1 MGVHADTRRAFS
13 CYSAR
18 VLILPVRDLLP
29 VRSRPVVTYALL
41 VANITAFLFQLTL
54 DPETGRQLVLR
65 YGVIP
70 YFLTDGFHA
79 GSLSTPLTAMFLHG
93 GWFHLLLN
101 LWFLHIFG
109 DNVEDALGRVRYALF
124 YVGCGL
130 AAAAAHVFVDADSR
144 TPMIGASG
152 AISGVLAAYFRL
164 FPGAR
169 VVTLFWLLLMFVRE
183 VPALLL
189 IALWFVT
196 QLFGGIGSLGH
207 VEDAGGTAFFA
218 HIGGFVAGLLLVGWI
233 GLRREPRADWRQPA
247 DAADQ
252 HERLEP

>member
-1 MGVHADTRRAFS
+1 
-13 CYSAR
+13 
-18 VLILPVRDLLP
+18 
-29 VRSRPVVTYALL
+29 VVTYALL
-41 VANITAFLFQLTL
+41 AANVTVFLFQFTL
-54 DPETGRQLVLR
+54 DPDAGRQLVLR
-65 YGVIP
+65 YGVVP
-70 YFLTDGFHA
+70 YYLTEGFHA

-93 GWFHLLLN
+93 GWFHLLSN

-109 DNVEDALGRVRYALF
+109 DNVEDALGRLRYALF

-130 AAAAAHVFVDADSR
+130 AAAAAHVFVDADGR
-144 TPMIGASG
+144 MPMIGASG

-169 VVTLFWLLLMFVRE
+169 VVTFIWLLLIFVRE
-183 VPALLL
+183 LPALLL
-189 IALWFVT
+189 IALWFVL

-207 VEDAGGTAFFA
+207 VDDAGGTAFFA

-247 DAADQ
+247 DAAGH